1 MTVAMSLMMLVL
13 LSLVA
18 AGLQASRVACT
29 RVQAVNGIDTGL
41 YSLFSEYD
49 EKLLEQYH
57 LFFLDGSYGTGRMN
71 PAQMINQIEYYMKP
85 VLSSG
90 LTRCSILACGI
101 DGYRV
106 ASDEKGKAVQQQ
118 MIRYMK

>member
-1 MTVAMSLMMLVL
+1 M
-13 LSLVA
+13 
-18 AGLQASRVACT
+18 
-29 RVQAVNGIDTGL
+29 QAVNGIDTGL

-106 ASDEKGKAVQQQ
+106 ASDEK
-118 MIRYMK
+118 